1 MLHTRDRI
9 KNGFL
14 LTSCLAVLVL
24 LSPKITVAETV
35 QQIVFVLT
43 KTYEKMENLQA
54 DFTQTTQFA
63 DFETKATSKGKVF
76 FKKGKMRW
84 DYFSPNRQQIFV
96 DGGQLLHYVPEHNQV
111 IKSHI
116 GRRTGLP
123 INLFADLGKMQ
134 DLFTISQ
141 NKKHELTLIPKEKKS
156 QLTQMVLTLMPAPT
170 PPDLLI
176 QKVVLHEE
184 NNNRSTF
191 VFHDFHINKKFQNDP
206 FAFQLPEDA
215 EVIER

>member
-1 MLHTRDRI
+1 M
-9 KNGFL
+9 KNRL
-14 LTSCLAVLVL
+14 RLTSCLIVLVL
-24 LSPKITVAETV
+24 LSPTRVLAETV
-35 QQIVFVLT
+35 QQTFSTLT
-43 KTYEKMENLQA
+43 KTYERMESLQA

-63 DFETKATSKGKVF
+63 DFDTKATSKGKVF

-96 DGGQLLHYVPEHNQV
+96 DGDHLLHYVPEHNQA
-111 IKSHI
+111 IKSQI

-123 INLFADLGKMQ
+123 INLFADIGKMQ
-134 DLFTISQ
+134 DLFAISQ
-141 NKKHELTLIPKEKKS
+141 KQKHELTLIPKEKTS
-156 QLTQMVLTLMPAPT
+156 QLTQMVLTLMLSPT

-176 QKVVLHEE
+176 QKVVLYEE

-191 VFHDFHINKKFQNDP
+191 VFHDFHINKKFQDDP
-206 FAFQLPEDA
+206 FAFQLPKDA